1 MSAQSSILPRLLELS
16 SARFDKPLS
25 ELSGADDFYEA
36 LGIDSVDAMSLLT
49 SVEEAFGVEVPDW
62 EVQDVRTF
70 DELASIIARRAGS
83 AA

>member
-16 SARFDKPLS
+16 SQRFDKPLA
-25 ELSGADDFYEA
+25 ELSGPDDFYEA

-70 DELASIIARRAGS
+70 DELAGIIARRAGS